1 MTVIRYVEPTE
12 FKPLKKLLLYF
23 WEVVEK
29 KDKAGKLLPEMYLI
43 CNFLRKDLS
52 HFNEYVRG
60 ATLRFICKLHEPEL
74 LEPLIQPIIE
84 NLTHRHSYVKRNAV
98 LAIYSIYQR
107 FEHLIP
113 DAPEFIEELLNTVIT
128 KKLKL

>member
-1 MTVIRYVEPTE
+1 MVR
-12 FKPLKKLLLYF
+12 KRKKKNKFSYIF
-23 WEVVEK
+23 FFFFYK
-29 KDKAGKLLPEMYLI
+29 S
-43 CNFLRKDLS
+43 NFLRKDLS

-98 LAIYSIYQR
+98 LAIYSIFQR

-113 DAPEFIEELLNTVIT
+113 DAPEFIEEILNTVRER
-128 KKLKL
+128 KKKKKRENF